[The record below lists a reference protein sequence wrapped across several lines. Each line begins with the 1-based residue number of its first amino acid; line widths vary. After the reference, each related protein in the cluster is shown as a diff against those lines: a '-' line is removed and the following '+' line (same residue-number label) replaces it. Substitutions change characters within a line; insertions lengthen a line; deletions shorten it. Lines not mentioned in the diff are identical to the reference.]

1 MTDDLEAA
9 EHAGCMIFNEEVPP
23 WAIAGLSWGFPP
35 DPQPRMCLEVASGL
49 RFRGVGIRLED
60 DIGNRSFEVRGKL
73 SPKIASV
80 LKSWVTQHRVL
91 IEDAWL
97 LVMIAKGWLTVQ
109 ATGKTVVVTAYSGA
123 ATEIV
128 KTLDFTSCPCWV
140 EGDDVTIE
148 GTTLILGSRL
158 PQRAQVRR
166 RLGRVIW
173 TGADDGSDAGCI
185 PF

>member
-1 MTDDLEAA
+1 MNNDLEAA

-23 WAIAGLSWGFPP
+23 WAIGGLRWGFPR
-35 DPQPRMCLEVASGL
+35 DPEPRMSLVVASGL
-49 RFRGVGIRLED
+49 RFRSVRVYLED
-60 DIGNRSFEVRGKL
+60 DIGNRAFEIVGRL
-73 SPKIASV
+73 PKRILTP
-80 LKSWVTQHRVL
+80 LKAWVTSNRDA

-97 LVMIAKGWLTVQ
+97 LVMIAKGWLTV
-109 ATGKTVVVTAYSGA
+109 AANGKTVVVSAYPGA

-128 KTLDFTSCPCWV
+128 RTLDFTSCPCWV

-158 PQRAQVRR
+158 PQRAQVRHA
-166 RLGRVIW
+166 LGRVIW